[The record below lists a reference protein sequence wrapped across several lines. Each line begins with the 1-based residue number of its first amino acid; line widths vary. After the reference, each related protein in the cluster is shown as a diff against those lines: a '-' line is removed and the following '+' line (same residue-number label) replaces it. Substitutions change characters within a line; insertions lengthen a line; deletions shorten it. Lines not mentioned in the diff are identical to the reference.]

1 MTKMKK
7 LNSSGQIGGVLRT
20 RHCGECALSTQQEI
34 VFENNNLVA
43 YCLECGNEVIFAKD
57 EIDG

>member
-1 MTKMKK
+1 MTNMKK
-7 LNSSGQIGGVLRT
+7 LNNSEIGGVLRI
-20 RHCGECALSTQQEI
+20 RHCRECALSTQQEI

-43 YCLECGNEVIFAKD
+43 YCLECGNEIILAKD

>member
-1 MTKMKK
+1 MKK
-7 LNSSGQIGGVLRT
+7 LNSSNQIGGVLRM
-20 RHCGECALSTQQEI
+20 RHCSECTLSTQQEI

-43 YCLECGNEVIFAKD
+43 YCLECGNEIILAKD